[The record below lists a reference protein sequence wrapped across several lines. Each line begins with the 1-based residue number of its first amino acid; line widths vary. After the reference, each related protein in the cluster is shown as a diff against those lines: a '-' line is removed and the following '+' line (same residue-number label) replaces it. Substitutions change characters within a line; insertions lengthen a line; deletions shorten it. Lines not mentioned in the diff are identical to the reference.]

1 MIDTRFVIFTVNFCF
16 GGETTEVFK
25 PLIIHSE
32 QCDVITHLIMCGI
45 LIGAISSRHIGL
57 ESENWLNTRRLAF
70 LIKFDQARHGTVVGD
85 RHGLHAGFFDILNEI
100 WNLGQTIKKWI
111 MRVIMQ
117 MHKIRRS
124 QDMVRWIYFFAKLQK
139 IVVICLGRWRGLCG
153 RRHLLLSIVG

>member
-1 MIDTRFVIFTVNFCF
+1 MVNTRFVVFTVNFRF
-16 GGETTEVFK
+16 SSETTEIFK
-25 PLIIHSE
+25 TLVIHGE
-32 QCDVITHLIMCGI
+32 QSDVITHLIMCGI

-100 WNLGQTIKKWI
+100 RHFGQTIKKWV
-111 MRVIMQ
+111 MRMIMQ
-117 MHKIRRS
+117 MNKIRRS
-124 QDMVRWIYFFAKLQK
+124 QNMVRWINFFAKLQK
-139 IVVICLGRWRGLCG
+139 IVVICLGGWRGLCG